1 MRGCGSGDPGWGT
14 EAAGEGWGWGGGGAR
29 GVGSVRR
36 RMEAPLAQPR
46 PDRGAQGSPC
56 LSAWRRDP
64 ESCQRLPPAAG
75 FTGGETEA
83 GREVVS
89 QVLLTCRLLT
99 WG

>member
-1 MRGCGSGDPGWGT
+1 MGGRRRQGEVGVGRARRG
-14 EAAGEGWGWGGGGAR
+14 
-29 GVGSVRR
+29 GSVR
-36 RMEAPLAQPR
+36 EANGGSAGSAEARPRLPLAHPAYR
-46 PDRGAQGSPC
+46 LGEEI
-56 LSAWRRDP
+56 RR
-64 ESCQRLPPAAG
+64 SCQRLPPAAG